1 VGDGGI
7 FNDGGTLIVED
18 STLSANEYDGIYNN
32 GGIATV
38 AASTITGTYGYGAAI
53 WVWDATGT
61 AIIEGNTIVGNN
73 WYGISAGANATL
85 AANIIANEGNGDDCA
100 GRPSDA
106 GYNIADDNN
115 CQFSASTSVNNSAT
129 IDDYLGSLGSYGGST
144 QTIPLLATPSPTTG
158 LPDPALRVIPSTF
171 SLPVAVNGQSLACSV
186 PDQRGT
192 IRQQPC
198 DVGAFELAGTTVT
211 FKANGG
217 SGSMAPESG
226 AAPTPLT
233 ANAFTNAGYVFAGWN
248 TAADGSATAYSDGAT
263 YPFTSSATLYAQW
276 AAMCIPGYYSTSGY
290 APCTSAPPG
299 TYVSTSGATSATS
312 CAVGTYQP
320 NSGQSSCLAADPGN
334 AVASAGATSETPCA
348 AGTYQPN
355 SGQSSCLAADP
366 GNAVASAGAT
376 SETPCAAGTYQPNSG
391 QTSCTPA
398 PPNTYVDTEGA
409 TSPTPCPAG
418 TFNPDTG
425 STSIAACVMVA
436 VANPGD
442 QSDFINTPITALPNS
457 QTNGITPVAWSATG
471 LPAGLTIDPSSGTIT
486 GTPTTPCV
494 CSVTLKATDSDGNV
508 GTASFTWTILSF
520 GIATTSLPNA
530 TPKTPYGP
538 DGPVTLQAA
547 GLGVSAPGYTTTL
560 KWKKV
565 TLPKG
570 MKLSSAGV
578 LTGTPNKNL
587 AAGPSSVTVKVT
599 ETVTT
604 LNGKKKVKTNTTVQ
618 ATIPLTIV

>member
-1 VGDGGI
+1 
-7 FNDGGTLIVED
+7 
-18 STLSANEYDGIYNN
+18 
-32 GGIATV
+32 
-38 AASTITGTYGYGAAI
+38 
-53 WVWDATGT
+53 
-61 AIIEGNTIVGNN
+61 
-73 WYGISAGANATL
+73 
-85 AANIIANEGNGDDCA
+85 
-100 GRPSDA
+100 
-106 GYNIADDNN
+106 
-115 CQFSASTSVNNSAT
+115 
-129 IDDYLGSLGSYGGST
+129 
-144 QTIPLLATPSPTTG
+144 
-158 LPDPALRVIPSTF
+158 
-171 SLPVAVNGQSLACSV
+171 
-186 PDQRGT
+186 
-192 IRQQPC
+192 
-198 DVGAFELAGTTVT
+198 
-211 FKANGG
+211 
-217 SGSMAPESG
+217 
-226 AAPTPLT
+226 
-233 ANAFTNAGYVFAGWN
+233 
-248 TAADGSATAYSDGAT
+248 
-263 YPFTSSATLYAQW
+263 
-276 AAMCIPGYYSTSGY
+276 
-290 APCTSAPPG
+290 
-299 TYVSTSGATSATS
+299 
-312 CAVGTYQP
+312 
-320 NSGQSSCLAADPGN
+320 
-334 AVASAGATSETPCA
+334 
-348 AGTYQPN
+348 
-355 SGQSSCLAADP
+355 
-366 GNAVASAGAT
+366 
-376 SETPCAAGTYQPNSG
+376 
-391 QTSCTPA
+391 
-398 PPNTYVDTEGA
+398 
-409 TSPTPCPAG
+409 
-418 TFNPDTG
+418 
-425 STSIAACVMVA
+425 MVA

>member
-1 VGDGGI
+1 MLRREIGIRVGGNSRNYGRGGRSVVGAFASLLTVLSGTLVAVIAASTPAAAATTYYAKVGGTGTACSPASPCALTEALSKATNGSTVDLAAGTFQPATETSFTIATSITVQPTTPGSTVILEGNGASVLMVDATATATVSGLSIVNGSSTLLGGSTYTDGGGIYNVGVLTVLDSAVSDNSGVSQGAIYSSDSLTVEDSTISNNTVGDGGI

-226 AAPTPLT
+226 AAPTPLRPT
-233 ANAFTNAGYVFAGWN
+233 PSLMPGM
-248 TAADGSATAYSDGAT
+248 
-263 YPFTSSATLYAQW
+263 SSLVGTPQ
-276 AAMCIPGYYSTSGY
+276 PTE
-290 APCTSAPPG
+290 APPP
-299 TYVSTSGATSATS
+299 TPMEQPIPSPPAPRSTPSGR
-312 CAVGTYQP
+312 
-320 NSGQSSCLAADPGN
+320 
-334 AVASAGATSETPCA
+334 PCA
-348 AGTYQPN
+348 YLGT
-355 SGQSSCLAADP
+355 
-366 GNAVASAGAT
+366 T
-376 SETPCAAGTYQPNSG
+376 
-391 QTSCTPA
+391 A
-398 PPNTYVDTEGA
+398 PRDMPHVPPLHPE
-409 TSPTPCPAG
+409 
-418 TFNPDTG
+418 
-425 STSIAACVMVA
+425 
-436 VANPGD
+436 
-442 QSDFINTPITALPNS
+442 
-457 QTNGITPVAWSATG
+457 
-471 LPAGLTIDPSSGTIT
+471 LT
-486 GTPTTPCV
+486 
-494 CSVTLKATDSDGNV
+494 
-508 GTASFTWTILSF
+508 
-520 GIATTSLPNA
+520 
-530 TPKTPYGP
+530 
-538 DGPVTLQAA
+538 
-547 GLGVSAPGYTTTL
+547 
-560 KWKKV
+560 
-565 TLPKG
+565 
-570 MKLSSAGV
+570 
-578 LTGTPNKNL
+578 
-587 AAGPSSVTVKVT
+587 
-599 ETVTT
+599 
-604 LNGKKKVKTNTTVQ
+604 
-618 ATIPLTIV
+618 